1 MGASYRF
8 SSLPNEQDWR
18 PWLFYRQSPFGFSKF
33 GFSNLDCIVSS
44 SRTLSSNSSSRL
56 QSALQHVS
64 MTSHHPACP
73 SRGAVRRIVPQLG
86 LRGRRPAVGR
96 NLGALDFQLL
106 IHRSLLV
113 LGILCE
119 ASQGTRDSNQ
129 LLWLDRASQ
138 SKDDTFALACTL

>member
-1 MGASYRF
+1 
-8 SSLPNEQDWR
+8 
-18 PWLFYRQSPFGFSKF
+18 
-33 GFSNLDCIVSS
+33 
-44 SRTLSSNSSSRL
+44 
-56 QSALQHVS
+56 